1 MLLLCY
7 SLIDTNTIPFY
18 FSLSQI
24 GRAEPHT
31 QRFGLTVSSRRCPSS
46 FYESYPTGRTSASTL
61 LMIQLVQAVIPPQR
75 DAYVGVQSSSGA
87 LKHLALKCQSE
98 MFNCVSLTNSHTRR
112 DAFVETNPPAGLSS
126 IHNPILG
133 RV

>member
-1 MLLLCY
+1 
-7 SLIDTNTIPFY
+7 
-18 FSLSQI
+18 
-24 GRAEPHT
+24 
-31 QRFGLTVSSRRCPSS
+31 
-46 FYESYPTGRTSASTL
+46 
-61 LMIQLVQAVIPPQR
+61 MIQLVQAVIPPQR